1 MFAELFKDVLGVVAA
16 GITGA
21 FASEEEAI
29 RALDEI
35 LRRRRSA
42 QVELDSSVAA
52 EDAAAD
58 AALRTPP
65 PPPPR

>member
-16 GITGA
+16 GIAGA

-58 AALRTPP
+58 AALRRTTTPP
-65 PPPPR
+65 R

>member
-1 MFAELFKDVLGVVAA
+1 MLADLFKEILEVVGK

-21 FASEEEAI
+21 FASEDEAI
-29 RALDEI
+29 RALDDI

-58 AALRTPP
+58 AALRTPH
-65 PPPPR
+65 